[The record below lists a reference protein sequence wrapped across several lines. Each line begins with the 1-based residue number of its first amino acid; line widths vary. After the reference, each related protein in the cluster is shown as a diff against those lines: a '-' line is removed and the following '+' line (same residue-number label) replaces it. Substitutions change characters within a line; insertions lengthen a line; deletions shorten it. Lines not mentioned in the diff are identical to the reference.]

1 MWGAPTIL
9 EFAVPRFSGPCATL
23 ISVSPR
29 PARCS
34 PNVPTLAEVQ
44 PSCSAIM
51 AGLSISPNHRPH
63 TAAQTSA
70 VTGVRGA
77 LTAAIAA
84 DRAAAG
90 QADVIRRTPERGAPH
105 DGEQPNIDPG

>member
-1 MWGAPTIL
+1 MIITRIREP
-9 EFAVPRFSGPCATL
+9 SGTNAQT
-23 ISVSPR
+23 
-29 PARCS
+29 
-34 PNVPTLAEVQ
+34 EVRDHGF
-44 PSCSAIM
+44 PKEAGM

-63 TAAQTSA
+63 TPAQTSA

-90 QADVIRRTPERGAPH
+90 QADVIR
-105 DGEQPNIDPG
+105 